1 MFIDYA
7 RIYLKGGKGGD
18 GAVAWR
24 REKFEPSGGPYG
36 GDGGNGGNII
46 LETDEGIRTLMDF
59 RYKRSYKGENGDN
72 GATKRMFGKAGE
84 DIILKVPVGT
94 LVKDEETEGVIV
106 DLKDIGQTYTIAK
119 GGRGGRGNAR
129 FATATRQAPNF
140 AEPGTDGDERNIILE
155 LKLLADVG
163 LIGYPNVGKSTIL
176 STISAAKPK
185 IANYHF
191 TTLKPNLGVVKV
203 DEGKSF
209 VIADI
214 PGLIEGAHE
223 GIGLGHEFLRHIER
237 TSVLV
242 HVLDISGYEGRDPV
256 EDFYAINKELFQY
269 NEKLKEKP
277 QIIVANKM
285 DIPGAEE
292 NLIRVKEE
300 FEPKG
305 YTVLQ
310 LSAATSQGL
319 NELKYKLWDVVSN
332 TEVEYETY
340 DDFHVETVKDE
351 EDPIIVRKENGMYIV
366 EGVFIDRLLRG
377 THFNNRES
385 VRHFQKVLRDQ
396 GVIEQLKELGIQEEE
411 PVYISEYEFEF
422 FE

>member
-1 MFIDYA
+1 MFIDFA
-7 RIYLKGGKGGD
+7 RIYLKAGKGGD

-24 REKFEPSGGPYG
+24 REKFEPSGGPFG
-36 GDGGNGGNII
+36 GDGGDGGSII
-46 LETDEGIRTLMDF
+46 LQTDEGIRTLMDF
-59 RYKRSYKGENGDN
+59 RYRRSYKGENGEN
-72 GATKRMFGKAGE
+72 GGTKKQFGKYGE

-94 LVKDEETEGVIV
+94 LVKDEETEGIII
-106 DLKDIGQTYTIAK
+106 DLKEPGQTYTVVK

-129 FATATRQAPNF
+129 FATATRQAPSF
-140 AEPGTDGDERNIILE
+140 AEPGKEGDERGIILE

-163 LIGYPNVGKSTIL
+163 LIGFPNVGKSTIL
-176 STISAAKPK
+176 STISSAKPK

-203 DEGKSF
+203 EEGKSF

-242 HVLDISGYEGRDPV
+242 HVLDISGYEGRDPI
-256 EDFYAINKELFQY
+256 EDFHTINQELFQY

-292 NLIRVKEE
+292 NLKRVREE

-305 YTVLQ
+305 YEVLE
-310 LSAATSQGL
+310 LSAATLQGL
-319 NELKYKLWDVVSN
+319 EELKYKMWDIVSK
-332 TEVEYETY
+332 TEIDYETY
-340 DDFHVETVKDE
+340 DDYHIDVIEEE

-377 THFNNRES
+377 THFNNRSS

-396 GVIEQLKELGIQEEE
+396 GVIEQLKELGIQEEDS
-411 PVYISEYEFEF
+411 VFISEYEFEF